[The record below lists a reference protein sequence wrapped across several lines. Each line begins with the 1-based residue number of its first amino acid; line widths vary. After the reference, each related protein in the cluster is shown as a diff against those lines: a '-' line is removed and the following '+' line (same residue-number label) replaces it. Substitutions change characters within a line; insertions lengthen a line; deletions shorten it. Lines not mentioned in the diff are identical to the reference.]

1 MVSGKLP
8 VERVDELH
16 GPGHV
21 GRDLQGPTRV
31 ENDAAVLVKNLIEI
45 KKKINKNTFSEK
57 EMFR

>member
-21 GRDLQGPTRV
+21 GRDLQGPTRA
-31 ENDAAVLVKNLIEI
+31 ENNAAVLVKNLREI
-45 KKKINKNTFSEK
+45 
-57 EMFR
+57 